1 MEEENLQ
8 TSPWIWC
15 VSVIETFTFVLMC
28 VCVGVCHISQNCTK
42 KIPKLKNGKQNLFMG
57 HVMLLSM
64 SMMIGRKKTSNSS
77 AKEYNLHN

>member
-1 MEEENLQ
+1 MTQKNYIMMEEENLQ

-42 KIPKLKNGKQNLFMG
+42 KKSRN
-57 HVMLLSM
+57 
-64 SMMIGRKKTSNSS
+64 
-77 AKEYNLHN
+77 

>member
-1 MEEENLQ
+1 MEENLQ

-42 KIPKLKNGKQNLFMG
+42 KNPEIEK
-57 HVMLLSM
+57 
-64 SMMIGRKKTSNSS
+64 RKTESFHGPCDVIVDVDDDRKEKTSNSS